1 MTGGRAALVG
11 VGGLVLAGV
20 AGLWALA
27 ADGVERAVA
36 ARHDDALRRV
46 VAGLEREF
54 GAVVAR
60 EEARPFLE
68 WRYLYVPLDNANP
81 AVVRSSLAQGPTDP
95 AVRGYFSLEPDG
107 TFLSPERPRG
117 NELELV
123 QQNLWSP
130 PPQDGRDLE
139 ALVRSLPLVAA
150 TAPARE
156 PLRPSQLVGTRQY
169 NVDTFASATNA
180 FDPGDGAEREVTVEV
195 RPFRGLR
202 RGDDLVL
209 VRDVVAAG
217 AVYRQGLVLDVTRL
231 ADAAAAEVLA
241 EEGLTGAVA
250 LDWSGGLAP
259 GAHTLSHTFAAPLQ
273 EVAVSVGVGELPELV
288 GRARLGVVT
297 LGGAVVLLV
306 LGGAWLAART
316 VRVELAYAQRR
327 TDFVSAV
334 THELKTPL
342 TAIRMYAEMLR
353 DGMVPEERRAEYL
366 GTLTSESD
374 RLSRLVANVLT
385 LGQLEKGTAAPTLV
399 VGDAAAVVAEAL
411 EVVRPHATAA
421 GFRLEV
427 VADPGLPPVRLD
439 RDGLVQVLVNLVDN
453 AVKFTADGERR
464 VVFTLRARGGGVA
477 LSVRDFG
484 PGVPEDQL
492 ARVFEPFW
500 RGERELVRR
509 TRGTGIGLAL
519 VRGLAAGMGA
529 SVEARNAPGGGF
541 EVTLSLAALT
551 A

>member
-1 MTGGRAALVG
+1 
-11 VGGLVLAGV
+11 VLAGV

-60 EEARPFLE
+60 EDSRPFLE

-139 ALVRSLPLVAA
+139 ALVRTLPLGLGAA
-150 TAPARE
+150 ARAGSSSCGRRSSSG
-156 PLRPSQLVGTRQY
+156 PGSY
-169 NVDTFASATNA
+169 NVDTFASAKNA

-217 AVYRQGLVLDVTRL
+217 AVYRQGLVLDVRRL
-231 ADAAAAEVLA
+231 TDAAAAEVLV

-250 LDWSGGLAP
+250 LDWSGGVAP

-306 LGGAWLAART
+306 LGRGVARGAHGARGARVRPAPDGLRVRRHPRAQDAAHRHPDVRRDAARRHGPRGAARGVPRHVDLR
-316 VRVELAYAQRR
+316 VRPPVAARRQRVDAR
-327 TDFVSAV
+327 PAREG
-334 THELKTPL
+334 H
-342 TAIRMYAEMLR
+342 
-353 DGMVPEERRAEYL
+353 RRAHA
-366 GTLTSESD
+366 GRRRRRRRGRRGARGSC
-374 RLSRLVANVLT
+374 
-385 LGQLEKGTAAPTLV
+385 APT
-399 VGDAAAVVAEAL
+399 
-411 EVVRPHATAA
+411 RPPPGSGWRWWPTRGCRPFGSIATASC
-421 GFRLEV
+421 RCWSTSSTT
-427 VADPGLPPVRLD
+427 P
-439 RDGLVQVLVNLVDN
+439 
-453 AVKFTADGERR
+453 
-464 VVFTLRARGGGVA
+464 
-477 LSVRDFG
+477 
-484 PGVPEDQL
+484 
-492 ARVFEPFW
+492 
-500 RGERELVRR
+500 
-509 TRGTGIGLAL
+509 
-519 VRGLAAGMGA
+519 
-529 SVEARNAPGGGF
+529 
-541 EVTLSLAALT
+541 
-551 A
+551 

>member
-1 MTGGRAALVG
+1 
-11 VGGLVLAGV
+11 
-20 AGLWALA
+20 LWALA

-60 EEARPFLE
+60 EDSRPFLE

-139 ALVRSLPLVAA
+139 ALVRTLPLVSAPP
-150 TAPARE
+150 PARE
-156 PLRPSQLVGTRQY
+156 QLLRPPQLVGTRQY
-169 NVDTFASATNA
+169 NVDTFASAKNA

-217 AVYRQGLVLDVTRL
+217 AVYRQGLVLDVRRL
-231 ADAAAAEVLA
+231 TDAAAAEVLV

-250 LDWSGGLAP
+250 LDWSGGVAP

-288 GRARLGVVT
+288 GR
-297 LGGAVVLLV
+297 GA
-306 LGGAWLAART
+306 
-316 VRVELAYAQRR
+316 
-327 TDFVSAV
+327 
-334 THELKTPL
+334 
-342 TAIRMYAEMLR
+342 
-353 DGMVPEERRAEYL
+353 
-366 GTLTSESD
+366 
-374 RLSRLVANVLT
+374 
-385 LGQLEKGTAAPTLV
+385 
-399 VGDAAAVVAEAL
+399 
-411 EVVRPHATAA
+411 
-421 GFRLEV
+421 
-427 VADPGLPPVRLD
+427 
-439 RDGLVQVLVNLVDN
+439 
-453 AVKFTADGERR
+453 
-464 VVFTLRARGGGVA
+464 ARGGDPRG
-477 LSVRDFG
+477 G
-484 PGVPEDQL
+484 PWCCWCWAGRGSRR
-492 ARVFEPFW
+492 ARCAWSSRTPSAG
-500 RGERELVRR
+500 RTSCPPSPTSSRR
-509 TRGTGIGLAL
+509 RSPPSGCTPRCCATAWSP
-519 VRGLAAGMGA
+519 RSGA
-529 SVEARNAPGGGF
+529 RSTSAR
-541 EVTLSLAALT
+541 
-551 A
+551 

>member
-1 MTGGRAALVG
+1 MTRGWGALVG

-60 EEARPFLE
+60 EDSRPFLE

-139 ALVRSLPLVAA
+139 ALVRTLPLVSAPP
-150 TAPARE
+150 PARE
-156 PLRPSQLVGTRQY
+156 QLLRPPQLVGTRQY
-169 NVDTFASATNA
+169 NVDTFASAKNA

-217 AVYRQGLVLDVTRL
+217 AVYRQGLVLDVRRL
-231 ADAAAAEVLA
+231 TDAAAAEVLV

-250 LDWSGGLAP
+250 LDWSGGVAP

-541 EVTLSLAALT
+541 EVTLSLAA
-551 A
+551 